1 MATSIQLTPET
12 EERLNL
18 LVSRTGL
25 SKSFIVQ
32 EIIERVLV
40 DVEDYYL
47 AVEVLERIR
56 SGQERVYSSAE
67 VRRDLGLDD

>member
-1 MATSIQLTPET
+1 MATTIILSPEA

-18 LVSRTGL
+18 LTAETGHSKEFIL
-25 SKSFIVQ
+25 S
-32 EIIERVLV
+32 EMIERGLD

-47 AVEVLERIR
+47 AVEVLERTR
-56 SGQERVYSSAE
+56 AGKERVYSSAE